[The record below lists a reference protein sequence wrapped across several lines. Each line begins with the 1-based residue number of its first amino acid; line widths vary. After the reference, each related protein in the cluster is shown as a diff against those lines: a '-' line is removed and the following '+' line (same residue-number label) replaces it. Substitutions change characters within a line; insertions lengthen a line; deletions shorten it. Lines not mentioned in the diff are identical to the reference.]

1 MGVGPVSREP
11 WKFIFESSKSWKK
24 SINRI
29 FELLHILNRQD
40 EIMNNEFLH
49 RLCWNRSND
58 AGTTSKSLFWCIL
71 RSLLQLNV
79 SPHLQFPRTRQ
90 SFAKTKAITSIRF
103 RIQLKPSTNIL
114 VLNLHE
120 TPFHPSFHWDM
131 FCDYLS
137 LGALGFP
144 YDISNLIS
152 QSYYP
157 YIASQEH
164 IRYYQEDG
172 K

>member
-1 MGVGPVSREP
+1 
-11 WKFIFESSKSWKK
+11 
-24 SINRI
+24 
-29 FELLHILNRQD
+29 
-40 EIMNNEFLH
+40 MNNEFLH

-58 AGTTSKSLFWCIL
+58 AGRSSKSLCWCIL

-79 SPHLQFPRTRQ
+79 SPHLQFPRARQ
-90 SFAKTKAITSIRF
+90 SFAKAKAIISIG
-103 RIQLKPSTNIL
+103 IQYKPSTNIL
-114 VLNLHE
+114 VLNLRE

-131 FCDYLS
+131 FWDYLS
-137 LGALGFP
+137 VGALGFP

-157 YIASQEH
+157 DIASQEH